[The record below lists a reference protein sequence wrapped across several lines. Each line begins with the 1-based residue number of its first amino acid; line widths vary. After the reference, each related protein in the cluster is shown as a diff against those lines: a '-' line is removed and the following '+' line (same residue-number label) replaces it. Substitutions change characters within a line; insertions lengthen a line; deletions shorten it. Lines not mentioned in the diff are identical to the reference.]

1 MVAAAQADESTS
13 YRHLVEI
20 ASGGMGRVHIAVR
33 GSDPAGEL
41 YAVKRLHPHL
51 VGDPRARAT
60 LEDEA
65 RLLGDVHHP
74 NLLRVLEAGEDDR
87 GPFLAMEYVNGVSLA
102 ELRDAVRRVDEEMP
116 LGVCIEVALQVAHG
130 LAAMHE
136 ATDAEGGSRGLVHRD
151 VSPHNVLLG
160 WDGVVRVADFGIAI
174 GHGRSAQ
181 TSTGVLKG
189 KAGYMAPEQLR
200 FEEPDGR
207 ADLFAMGVVLFE
219 LLAGRRL
226 YSGSEGS
233 EAARRILREPPPD
246 VGDDREDAP
255 APVVELLF
263 ELLAKDPDGRPAS
276 ARVAAK
282 RLEATLRE
290 IRESEG
296 SIDLGK
302 YARSFFETERADRL
316 RLLEA
321 ARRRTTQVEQIKT
334 RFGPLAQSHREPRAW
349 RVKGAAV
356 LSTVEYLISR
366 FGAEGYARV
375 LATTD
380 ERTQSALEKQV
391 LVSSWYDGEVM
402 ISLTDAAERLFGG
415 DEHELAGAIGAA
427 SAEFAFGE
435 GGPYEI
441 FRTRGIEQG
450 MGAFMDSTEAI
461 YRLYYDQGE
470 WEVVRWSS
478 EDLVVHITDG
488 GVFPASIVRR
498 IAGYLKR
505 GLELLGASDVR
516 TRVERGE
523 DDLVIAARWPRVER
537 PGA

>member
-1 MVAAAQADESTS
+1 MAAAAQGRQSTS

-20 ASGGMGRVHIAVR
+20 ASGGMGRVYIAVR
-33 GSDPAGEL
+33 GEDASGQL
-41 YAVKRLHPHL
+41 FAVKRLHPHL

-60 LEDEA
+60 LEDET
-65 RLLGDVHHP
+65 RLVGDLNHP
-74 NLLRVLEAGEDDR
+74 NLLRVLQAGEDDQ
-87 GPFLAMEYVNGVSLA
+87 GPFLAMEYVDGVSLA
-102 ELRDAVRRVDEEMP
+102 ELRDAVRRADEEIP
-116 LGVCIEVALQVAHG
+116 LGVCIEVALQVARG

-136 ATDAEGGSRGLVHRD
+136 ATNADGAPRGLVHRD

-174 GHGRSAQ
+174 GHGRLAQ

-255 APVVELLF
+255 AAVVELLF
-263 ELLAKDPDGRPAS
+263 ELLAKEPVGRPAT
-276 ARVAAK
+276 ARHAAT
-282 RLEATLRE
+282 RLETTLEELRL
-290 IRESEG
+290 SEG
-296 SIDLGK
+296 TIDLGK
-302 YARSFFETERADRL
+302 YARSFFEAERADRV
-316 RLLEA
+316 RLLDA
-321 ARRRTTQVEQIKT
+321 ACRRTQQVEQIKT
-334 RFGPLAQSHREPRAW
+334 RFGPLAQSHREPRRW
-349 RVKGAAV
+349 HVKGAAM
-356 LSTVEYLISR
+356 LSTVDYLVAR
-366 FGAEGYARV
+366 FGQEGYARV
-375 LATTD
+375 IASANEAT
-380 ERTQSALEKQV
+380 RTALERQV

-402 ISLTDAAERLFGG
+402 IGLTDAAERLFGSA
-415 DEHELAGAIGAA
+415 EHELAGAIGAA
-427 SAEFAFGE
+427 SAEYAFGE

-450 MGAFMDSTEAI
+450 MGAFIESTEAI

-470 WEVVRWSS
+470 WEVVRWST

-498 IAGYLKR
+498 IVGYLQR
-505 GLELLGASDVR
+505 GLELLGASHVR

-523 DDLVIAARWPRVER
+523 DDLVIAARWPYVD
-537 PGA
+537 